1 MKKLTFTSL
10 MLALTMLLG
19 MVSCSEH
26 DDFES
31 NNPLGDKIEGT
42 FYKFYETEGKLDNV
56 IDQIEQPRKY
66 TRVVEVY
73 RFQGFGEGE
82 WNRYFFDNESGEPF
96 ADLGGG
102 SGGMGRF
109 QYTTLADGT
118 VSLKLDNP
126 DAASN
131 TNYAPLHR
139 QLTLVNGQLNAN
151 GIDGQSLALDKA
163 DESTLATIGNWNVK
177 LHGGSGGTGVDFNI
191 NENIFTAANW
201 RTQKS
206 IYLYTE
212 TGKEKDSNGDE
223 GYKEV
228 NLPWNDTDV
237 ITTNLPNGFCDA
249 ITPENGWELLY
260 NHCGNRATTNGN
272 FFFLYN
278 KFMGIMRVFYYQP
291 QVFDT
296 GNDQVW
302 EVDLT
307 DNIAEHALW
316 SYGLPLGST
325 FKNRAKASMTGSGTQ
340 IDYISPWAR
349 SRSDDGLIVPN
360 EGWWAFDVD
369 LSQYRPSADPSKDKM
384 TLQMRSWEKE
394 QMTLFSTMTAN
405 IDGTLKQQIKES
417 GGSGA
422 SIAKGVCIAG
432 QAIFSGVSA
441 YKGFTSG
448 NPMGVAAGFGAI
460 ANIFGCGGA
469 FAGLFGNDPQ
479 PFEATISLGM
489 NGTINT
495 SGMVSGSK
503 PTVGIASPTFPMS
516 RFNLKNVPSFG
527 HGVWNIKSAP
537 KVYVV
542 KDLCV
547 DWRRQD
553 MDGDDF
559 NFNNIAYP
567 WHKSPFDGAANIY
580 PRNDSWEADEKPF
593 RGVVCFFDPSSIEVE
608 LNPDVFPAG
617 TPYKVTAVC
626 GVHKGMTLG
635 CIDRF
640 REAQGMG
647 NSQIS
652 TTGVSHNLDAHISD
666 RPLTEAAFD
675 GLYGFSDDQTKGFT
689 TGTKFDVEDYN
700 TYKVGAFGR
709 GNGNYLIEP
718 MGLTGGQW
726 DYANLPA
733 YEVAVVVTVTLNGKE
748 YVYCRSYLPEY
759 MQIEARQMPDVCTKA
774 QAADK
779 THFTDIYGSQVARM
793 QSLYQ
798 WIATT
803 PICDNSI
810 QTCDGNDWSPEEES
824 GYALLDANPV
834 SIWYSSEKSRNLPND
849 LALFS
854 MPYSNKSKVGNWT
867 CSWVEFHTFRPNTA
881 KSFTLQHRF
890 YYPIGNVPRDIR
902 LLARKSPQAEW
913 KEIYYEQNLNNR
925 LDGKQQTASVV
936 CNIPADK
943 QGQYQYYRVECS
955 GSDGGYALAEL
966 TMNY

>member
-1 MKKLTFTSL
+1 
-10 MLALTMLLG
+10 
-19 MVSCSEH
+19 
-26 DDFES
+26 
-31 NNPLGDKIEGT
+31 
-42 FYKFYETEGKLDNV
+42 
-56 IDQIEQPRKY
+56 
-66 TRVVEVY
+66 
-73 RFQGFGEGE
+73 
-82 WNRYFFDNESGEPF
+82 
-96 ADLGGG
+96 
-102 SGGMGRF
+102 MGRF
-109 QYTTLADGT
+109 QYITLADGT

-131 TNYAPLHR
+131 TNYAPLQR

-163 DESTLATIGNWNVK
+163 EESTLATISNWNVK

-249 ITPENGWELLY
+249 ITPENGWDLLY

-278 KFMGIMRVFYYQP
+278 KFTGIMRVFFYQP
-291 QVFDT
+291 QVFET

-307 DNIAEHALW
+307 DNLAQHALW
-316 SYGLPLGST
+316 SYGLPSAST
-325 FKNRAKASMTGSGTQ
+325 FKNRAMASMTGSGTQ

-349 SRSDDGLIVPN
+349 SRRDDGLIVPN

-369 LSQYRPSADPSKDKM
+369 LSQYRPSADPSKDKI

-394 QMTLFSTMTAN
+394 QMTLFSTMTAQYRRHAQATN
-405 IDGTLKQQIKES
+405 QRVGWLGSQHCQGCVHCRTGHLLWHKRLCRFHFRKS
-417 GGSGA
+417 HGSG
-422 SIAKGVCIAG
+422 SRIRIH
-432 QAIFSGVSA
+432 
-441 YKGFTSG
+441 
-448 NPMGVAAGFGAI
+448 

-469 FAGLFGNDPQ
+469 FAGLFGNAPQ

-516 RFNLKNVPSFG
+516 RFNLKNAPSFG

-567 WHKSPFDGAANIY
+567 ARNKSPFDGEASIN
-580 PRNDSWEADEKPF
+580 PRTDSWKADEKPF

-652 TTGVSHNLDAHISD
+652 TTGVSHYLDAHISD

-675 GLYGFSDDQTKGFT
+675 GLYGFSDDQTNGFT

-759 MQIEARQMPDVCTKA
+759 MQIEARQMPDVYTKA

-779 THFTDIYGSQVARM
+779 THFTDVYGSQVARM

-798 WIATT
+798 WIAIT

-810 QTCDGNDWSPEEES
+810 QTIDGNDWSPEEQT

-867 CSWVEFHTFRPNTA
+867 CSWVEFLTFRPNTA

-890 YYPIGNVPRDIR
+890 DLLGKVPRDIR
-902 LLARKSPQAEW
+902 LLARKSPLAEW

-925 LDGKQQTASVV
+925 LDGTQPSSVT
-936 CNIPADK
+936 CNIPTDK

-955 GSDGGYALAEL
+955 GSSGGYALSEL